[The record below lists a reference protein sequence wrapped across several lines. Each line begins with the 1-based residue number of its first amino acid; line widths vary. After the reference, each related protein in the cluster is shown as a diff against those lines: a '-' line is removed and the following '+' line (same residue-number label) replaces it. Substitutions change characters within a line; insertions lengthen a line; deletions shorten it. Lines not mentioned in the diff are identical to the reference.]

1 MVLWRDSSAHLST
14 LFNDAT
20 GVSHLAGFAE
30 SDAPNS
36 MDSYLAL
43 AERVLGAQKRALSA
57 LEILRIAYRE
67 GLAPDHIQG
76 RTQHKTLQARL
87 SEDILRYRDSSKFYR
102 PAPGKFFLHAMK
114 DDPSVPEADRSPI
127 VARRRKRD
135 LPRHHALA
143 FRKPLIAKEVAKTGE
158 VAMEA
163 FVNLIERG
171 CYHYAA
177 NSRQRCADDVLV
189 WSFVVVVKA
198 GHVLSY
204 RSGPYREQRDSFM
217 SKRVI
222 GFYSPVIETDMTL
235 FDQADH
241 GVVWSGMKAL
251 ASDLDLYDDSAW
263 RALSAN
269 SKLHTVIY
277 PQSDG
282 EADNLLA
289 VVIFSCPDWL
299 EPTSSRLAINDLK
312 WIDLS
317 IPINH
322 TEDFDPWSQT
332 LLPVARRLAFG
343 A

>member
-1 MVLWRDSSAHLST
+1 
-14 LFNDAT
+14 
-20 GVSHLAGFAE
+20 
-30 SDAPNS
+30 

-43 AERVLGAQKRALSA
+43 AEQVLTAQKRALSA

-67 GLAPDHIQG
+67 GIAPEHIHG

-87 SEDILRYRDSSKFYR
+87 SEDILRYRDGSKFYR
-102 PAPGKFFLHAMK
+102 PAPGKFFLHALR
-114 DDPSVPEADRSPI
+114 DDPVVPVSDRTPI

-143 FRKPLIAKEVAKTGE
+143 FRKRLIKKEAKSGQ
-158 VAMEA
+158 VAMESFA
-163 FVNLIERG
+163 KLIEHG

-177 NSRQRCADDVLV
+177 NSKQRASEDVLV

-204 RSGPYREQRDSFM
+204 RAGPYREQRDSFM

-222 GFYSPVIETDMTL
+222 GFYSPVIEADMTL

-251 ASDLDLYDDSAW
+251 ASDLDLYDNLAW
-263 RALSAN
+263 QALNAN
-269 SKLHTVIY
+269 SKLQAVVY
-277 PQSDG
+277 PENDG

-289 VVIFSCPDWL
+289 VVGFYCPEWL
-299 EPTSSRLAINDLK
+299 EPTSTRLAINDLQ
-312 WIDLS
+312 WIDLRT
-317 IPINH
+317 PINH
-322 TEDFDPWSQT
+322 LDDFDPWSQT
-332 LLPVARRLAFG
+332 LLPVAQRLALE